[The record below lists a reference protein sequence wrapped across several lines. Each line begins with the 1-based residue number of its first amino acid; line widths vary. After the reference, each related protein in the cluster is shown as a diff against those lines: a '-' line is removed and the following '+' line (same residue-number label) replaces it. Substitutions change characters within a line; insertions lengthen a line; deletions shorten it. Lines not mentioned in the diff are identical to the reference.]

1 MLQCYAKYVSFDS
14 SRPWM
19 IVKKRAKYAIK
30 LVAVTPTCVMRIFL
44 LRHGDISKHIQ
55 TVKCSLLDQKKCLS
69 KFLWYTCQHFFNKMR
84 EIVRLQRTWISKD
97 LPTAS
102 GYCRRFRKNAKIT
115 EDHFRRLP
123 KDFQRLPKLTE
134 DVERFSG
141 ATDFQRIPIQSTFRT
156 SKKKKNFH
164 IIGF

>member
-1 MLQCYAKYVSFDS
+1 MLQCYAKYVSFDWS
-14 SRPWM
+14 CAWM
-19 IVKKRAKYAIK
+19 IVKQRAKYAIK
-30 LVAVTPTCVMRIFL
+30 LVALTLTCVMRIFL

-134 DVERFSG
+134 DVERFSKRG
-141 ATDFQRIPIQSTFRT
+141 HRFPKDSHPIDFSNV
-156 SKKKKNFH
+156 KKKKIF
-164 IIGF
+164 I